1 MCPCLILAVGFLA
14 FPPPLLVSCCLSLLG
29 TWPRPRFR
37 PVSGPVPVS
46 CPSPAAPLSL
56 PACLPACLLACLL
69 ALTLA
74 SPTVL
79 LHCGFIRA
87 CFNLVE
93 EPSDPTLPSTSLPPS
108 NTLISP
114 RLGTASGQTAAHLSV
129 SAAHVC
135 QYHLPSVAISPLFI
149 HAHPLPQSA
158 AVITHTD
165 LARRYFLLYMLAHFL
180 VYLTHT
186 HTPHTQSLPLSLS
199 LSHIHT
205 HTHRRAENCR

>member
-1 MCPCLILAVGFLA
+1 MFDSRRGFPCFPPTPPRLLLSLTFGDLATATVPSRLRTCPCL
-14 FPPPLLVSCCLSLLG
+14 LSV
-29 TWPRPRFR
+29 TRC
-37 PVSGPVPVS
+37 SS
-46 CPSPAAPLSL
+46 Q
-56 PACLPACLLACLL
+56 LACLL

-165 LARRYFLLYMLAHFL
+165 LA
-180 VYLTHT
+180 TSS
-186 HTPHTQSLPLSLS
+186 QLPPSS
-199 LSHIHT
+199 
-205 HTHRRAENCR
+205 